1 MRSIQSKTLI
11 AFVIVTLSSILA
23 VSSIVYYN
31 LTGIIKQNAVDYVME
46 SMRHSDENLQL
57 MLKDIEMMSTV
68 AVTNQENVIDIIR
81 SSHFEISYAWFQ
93 ERKKITAFLSNLKAN
108 KSYISRISV
117 VGTNGKVFY
126 EGDPR
131 LSKDVLKDPFLQKI
145 LDAGGAKVWIKHNG
159 SSVVWNDTVTLGRA
173 IPYERQTIG
182 AVLIDLDYDVIRKV
196 YNFGKALGGFTYVVE
211 PDGNMVYH
219 PDPARKVDHF
229 KDMNLEGIENLQ
241 DGEHSSIVI
250 NGKPYLVAA
259 YTSDYTGW
267 RTIGIIP
274 ERTLMKDSVKLRVLM
289 IQLVIAVSLLA
300 LFISHRISKQI
311 TKNIRKLQKVMQQVK
326 EGNLSVIST
335 VRSDDEI
342 GELSSVFMEM
352 IDQIKQQMADIKSKE
367 EQKREAEVASLQ
379 AQISPHFLYNT
390 LNTIKYLARLRNA
403 PNIEEV
409 TTSLIVLLRG
419 VVGNTQR
426 MITLDEEIQ
435 NTKCYI
441 NIQKFKYID
450 QIETIWQV
458 DEALLAC
465 KIYKLTLQPIV
476 ENAIIHGLGEL
487 ESGGLLIIK
496 VQQINAQAI
505 QIEVRDNGL
514 GMTQEQIEHLLNKEG
529 ARKEERFN
537 HMGINNVHERLN
549 VSFGEPYGVHIFSEP
564 GLYTS
569 VVITIPVIEEDLRV

>member
-1 MRSIQSKTLI
+1 MLF

-23 VSSIVYYN
+23 VSLILYYN
-31 LTGIIKQNAVDYVME
+31 LTGSIKQNAVDYVTE
-46 SMRHSDENLQL
+46 SMRHSDENLQI
-57 MLKDIEMMSTV
+57 MLKDIGSMSTV
-68 AVTNQENVIDIIR
+68 VVTNQENVIDIIR
-81 SSHFEISYAWFQ
+81 SSNYEISYEWFQ
-93 ERKKITAFLSNLKAN
+93 EQKKITSFLSTLKAN

-131 LSKDVLKDPFLQKI
+131 LSKDVLKDPSLQKI
-145 LDAGGAKVWIKHNG
+145 VDAGGTKVWIKQNG
-159 SSVVWNDTVTLGRA
+159 TSVLWNQTVTLGRA
-173 IPYERQTIG
+173 IQYERQTIG
-182 AVLIDLDYDVIRKV
+182 VVMIDLDYDVIRNV
-196 YNFGKALGGFTYVVE
+196 YNFGKALDGFIYVVE
-211 PDGNMVYH
+211 PDGNIVYNSN
-219 PDPARKVDHF
+219 PALNAENI
-229 KDMNLEGIENLQ
+229 KDTNLSGIEKLK

-250 NGKPYLVAA
+250 NGEHYLVAT

-289 IQLVIAVSLLA
+289 IQLVIVVSILVI
-300 LFISHRISKQI
+300 FISHRLSRHI
-311 TKNIRKLQKVMQQVK
+311 TKNIRRLQKAMKLVK
-326 EGNLSVIST
+326 EGNLSVISS

-352 IDQIKQQMADIKSKE
+352 MQQIKQQMVDIKSKE
-367 EQKREAEVASLQ
+367 EQKREAEVTSLQ

-390 LNTIKYLARLRNA
+390 LNTIKYLARLRNV

-426 MITLDEEIQ
+426 MITLDEEIN
-435 NTKCYI
+435 NTKSYI
-441 NIQKFKYID
+441 NIQKYKYID
-450 QIETIWQV
+450 QIETVWQV
-458 DEALLAC
+458 DEALLNC

-476 ENAIIHGLGEL
+476 ENAIIHGLGGL
-487 ESGGLLIIK
+487 ESGGLLIMK
-496 VQQINAQAI
+496 VQQRGAQSI

-514 GMTQEQIEHLLNKEG
+514 GMTQEQIEHLLGRRDVRNLDQFSG
-529 ARKEERFN
+529 
-537 HMGINNVHERLN
+537 MGINNVHERLHA
-549 VSFGEPYGVHIFSEP
+549 SFGEPYGIQIFSEP

-569 VVITIPVIEEDLRV
+569 VVITIPVIIEEEQHV